1 MNGLDLVVVAILVL
15 SGLFAFARGFVK
27 EALSIAAWGG
37 AAFAAYYAFP
47 AARHFV
53 RGFFPE
59 GPVADAA
66 AGIGVFV
73 VALIVLSLV
82 ASAISRRVK
91 HSSLSALDR
100 TFGLLFGL
108 ARGALIVCLA
118 YVALAWLLPPG
129 EQPQWMAQARTLP
142 LLASGAQALRQLM
155 PTPVRDRAA
164 VAAAR
169 TGNTVQKEVESAIRA
184 YSLPHPATTTAP
196 AASRPAAAPAY
207 SQTDQRELNRL
218 FEQNAH

>member
-1 MNGLDLVVVAILVL
+1 VNGLDLAVVAILVL

-27 EALSIAAWGG
+27 EALSIVAWAG

-47 AARHFV
+47 AARRFV
-53 RGFFPE
+53 GGFMPE
-59 GPVADAA
+59 GPVADGVAA
-66 AGIGVFV
+66 VGLFV

-118 YVALAWLLPPG
+118 YIALAWLLPPG
-129 EQPQWMAQARTLP
+129 QQPRWMAQARTLP
-142 LLASGAQALRQLM
+142 LLASGAETLRQLM
-155 PTPVRDRAA
+155 PSPLRDRAS
-164 VAAAR
+164 AAAAH
-169 TGNTVQKEVESAIRA
+169 TGTTVQKEVESAIRA
-184 YSLPHPATTTAP
+184 YSLPRPANAP
-196 AASRPAAAPAY
+196 ARSAPPAY
-207 SQTDQRELNRL
+207 TPSERNDLNRL
-218 FEQNAH
+218 IEQNAR